1 MKLNSKYP
9 FDPLLKHHL
18 IIALGLVI
26 WIFVFLFFTEPLDV
40 NTLNSQEKPLFLI
53 GYGLIGGLCYIVFL
67 PVQNYLYKL
76 KNNIWTLKSEFLFI
90 SIFSFCSVLIA
101 RLYYLYVI
109 MANDRNP
116 YDLWYML
123 KSIFFPALLTIL
135 PIIIIGR
142 FAFGKYKNKKTEAQK
157 IEIKGEGNYEGL
169 RLLLNDVICIQ
180 SSDNYVEVF
189 YQSGNE
195 VKKSLIRNKLSV
207 IADEFPEFLRIHRS
221 YLINPYHFLQW
232 KTEKS
237 KLFVVLFHHIEVPVS
252 RTYQKDTKAVLDST
266 TT

>member
-109 MANDRNP
+109 MAYDRNP
-116 YDLWYML
+116 FRQL
-123 KSIFFPALLTIL
+123 
-135 PIIIIGR
+135 
-142 FAFGKYKNKKTEAQK
+142 
-157 IEIKGEGNYEGL
+157 
-169 RLLLNDVICIQ
+169 
-180 SSDNYVEVF
+180 
-189 YQSGNE
+189 
-195 VKKSLIRNKLSV
+195 
-207 IADEFPEFLRIHRS
+207 AD
-221 YLINPYHFLQW
+221 
-232 KTEKS
+232 
-237 KLFVVLFHHIEVPVS
+237 
-252 RTYQKDTKAVLDST
+252 
-266 TT
+266 